1 MGSINL
7 SEFVKNPF
15 TPTAYFDFADFK
27 KVTGEMIRYLDAVID
42 KNLEN
47 HALPEQKETVYNYRN
62 VGLGVTGLHDAL
74 IKMRLK
80 YGANN
85 SLKLVNSIMSIMF
98 RTAFTAS
105 VQLAKEKG
113 SFPKYSSNLLKSS
126 IVKNHFTENDPII
139 SEARK
144 YGVRNCSLLSIAPT
158 GSIGSMLNVSTGC
171 EPIFAISYMRKT
183 ESLNNDTDT
192 YYKVYTGVARE
203 YIEKFATEELP
214 EYFIESKDIF
224 WKDRI
229 KMQEVL
235 QNHVDTAI
243 SSTINFPHDTTLE
256 EIEQV
261 YLYAWEKGLK
271 GVTIYRDGC
280 KRAGILSTKENNTS
294 NESAISSD
302 ANISRGTIIKA
313 DDNCI
318 GKKRTLITGCG
329 TLHCE
334 AFFDPDTGDLLETYL
349 SKGSLG
355 GCVDADTEYFNGYQ
369 WKKISEYKR
378 ASGEK
383 VLQYHE
389 NGEAELVEPI
399 HYIVNENIDTLKR
412 FTSNYGLDMVLSDDH
427 RMYMFKNYSKYSMGV
442 RNKLTT
448 EIATVQEYLNRE
460 GRKERHI
467 PTTFSF
473 KAPGIPVEDKYIRL
487 LVAIY
492 ADGYYDGQKIV
503 VSFKKERKKNRFR
516 TLLRKC
522 DIGWTERNI
531 YNTQYTYFYVHPVPS
546 ILEWFTDK
554 QFTKK
559 WYDCTDNQLKIIINE
574 CVYWDGSVEEGNRLG
589 AYYSSKKE
597 EIDFIQFALH
607 RLGYRATISNNN
619 SSNSN
624 KPSYRVRWTK
634 RNVHN
639 LKHAKVESYPAID
652 NRSYC
657 FTVPS
662 GLLVL
667 RRNGKIFITGNCNQF
682 MIGLSRLIS
691 LSARGGIDIYSIID
705 QLKSSGTCPSYA
717 VRRATKH
724 DTSLGSSCPVA
735 VGNALLDMYKE
746 MQSEIGEENE
756 EIAKS
761 VHKNKTNK
769 NMPEGKVKVTSCPEC
784 GSPLVFEGGCNT
796 CKNCGWSKCD

>member
-1 MGSINL
+1 MTVQEWLGEDNKLGIDIWKKKYQNNNESFDEWLDRVSDGNESVKEILIQKKGLPAGRVVSNINTGKKGSMANCASEGYVGDSLVDIMKVNTDIALTFKAQGGQGISLSKLRPKGCGINNGQFESDGIIPFMEIFNRTTESISQGGSRKGALLMSLDIWHKEASQFITIKSEEGRIQKANLSLEIDDEFMECVRKYYDTGEIVKKTITRDYEGNVVTYEVTPIELYKLMIKTAYNWAEPGCIFTNRFRNYNLMEFCDDYNIENCNPCGEQPLPKYGTCNLGSINL

-27 KVTGEMIRYLDAVID
+27 KVTGEMIRYLDAIID

-47 HALPEQKETVYNYRN
+47 HALPEQKEMVYNYRN

-80 YGANN
+80 YGTNN
-85 SLKLVNSIMSIMF
+85 SLKLVNNIMAIMF
-98 RTAFTAS
+98 RTAFATS

-171 EPIFAISYMRKT
+171 EPIFAIAYMRKT
-183 ESLNNDTDT
+183 ESLSNNTDM

-214 EYFIESKDIF
+214 KYFIESKDIF

-229 KMQEVL
+229 KMQEIL

-243 SSTINFPHDTTLE
+243 SSTINFPHDVTLE

-334 AFFDPDTGDLLETYL
+334 AFFDPDTGELLETYL

-355 GCVDADTEYFNGYQ
+355 G
-369 WKKISEYKR
+369 
-378 ASGEK
+378 
-383 VLQYHE
+383 
-389 NGEAELVEPI
+389 
-399 HYIVNENIDTLKR
+399 
-412 FTSNYGLDMVLSDDH
+412 
-427 RMYMFKNYSKYSMGV
+427 
-442 RNKLTT
+442 
-448 EIATVQEYLNRE
+448 
-460 GRKERHI
+460 
-467 PTTFSF
+467 
-473 KAPGIPVEDKYIRL
+473 
-487 LVAIY
+487 
-492 ADGYYDGQKIV
+492 
-503 VSFKKERKKNRFR
+503 
-516 TLLRKC
+516 
-522 DIGWTERNI
+522 
-531 YNTQYTYFYVHPVPS
+531 
-546 ILEWFTDK
+546 
-554 QFTKK
+554 
-559 WYDCTDNQLKIIINE
+559 
-574 CVYWDGSVEEGNRLG
+574 
-589 AYYSSKKE
+589 
-597 EIDFIQFALH
+597 
-607 RLGYRATISNNN
+607 
-619 SSNSN
+619 
-624 KPSYRVRWTK
+624 
-634 RNVHN
+634 
-639 LKHAKVESYPAID
+639 
-652 NRSYC
+652 
-657 FTVPS
+657 
-662 GLLVL
+662 
-667 RRNGKIFITGNCNQF
+667 CNQF

-756 EIAKS
+756 ETTKS
-761 VHKNKTNK
+761 AHKNKTNK
-769 NMPEGKVKVTSCPEC
+769 NMPEVKVKAMPCPEC

>member
-294 NESAISSD
+294 NESAISSN

-334 AFFDPDTGDLLETYL
+334 AFFDPDTGELLETYL

-355 GCVDADTEYFNGYQ
+355 G
-369 WKKISEYKR
+369 
-378 ASGEK
+378 
-383 VLQYHE
+383 
-389 NGEAELVEPI
+389 
-399 HYIVNENIDTLKR
+399 
-412 FTSNYGLDMVLSDDH
+412 
-427 RMYMFKNYSKYSMGV
+427 
-442 RNKLTT
+442 
-448 EIATVQEYLNRE
+448 
-460 GRKERHI
+460 
-467 PTTFSF
+467 
-473 KAPGIPVEDKYIRL
+473 
-487 LVAIY
+487 
-492 ADGYYDGQKIV
+492 
-503 VSFKKERKKNRFR
+503 
-516 TLLRKC
+516 
-522 DIGWTERNI
+522 
-531 YNTQYTYFYVHPVPS
+531 
-546 ILEWFTDK
+546 
-554 QFTKK
+554 
-559 WYDCTDNQLKIIINE
+559 
-574 CVYWDGSVEEGNRLG
+574 
-589 AYYSSKKE
+589 
-597 EIDFIQFALH
+597 
-607 RLGYRATISNNN
+607 
-619 SSNSN
+619 
-624 KPSYRVRWTK
+624 
-634 RNVHN
+634 
-639 LKHAKVESYPAID
+639 
-652 NRSYC
+652 
-657 FTVPS
+657 
-662 GLLVL
+662 
-667 RRNGKIFITGNCNQF
+667 CNQF